1 MTTETYWIVRND
13 AGEHLAGW
21 WGASETGTAVRHVV
35 FDDPKHTEP
44 HEATTRDE
52 AEAFAVLSGGHVVE
66 VTVTERRV
74 GLRWENAGSDWY
86 LFDGEN
92 IVGSVVTDWI
102 SYIDENGKESEP
114 RLSGLRWAL
123 RGRNPKRVEAGDGA
137 PDDVIDAAKAAA
149 EAAVRATWGGG
160 AA

>member
-13 AGEHLAGW
+13 DGRALVLADDAFGGLELRMEHCGDAEHHI
-21 WGASETGTAVRHVV
+21 ETRA
-35 FDDPKHTEP
+35 
-44 HEATTRDE
+44 E
-52 AEAFAVLSGGHVVE
+52 AEALAAEHGGHVVE

-74 GLRWENAGSDWY
+74 GLRWEKAGSDWY

-149 EAAVRATWGGG
+149 EAAVRATWGG